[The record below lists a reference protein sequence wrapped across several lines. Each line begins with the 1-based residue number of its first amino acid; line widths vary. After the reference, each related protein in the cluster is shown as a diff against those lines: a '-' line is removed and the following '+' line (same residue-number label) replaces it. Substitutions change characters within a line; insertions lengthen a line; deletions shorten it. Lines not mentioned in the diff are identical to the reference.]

1 MAEIPATQTVL
12 ILHAAKQPYETAE
25 GYQVP
30 EIQNEQE
37 VLVKTEHIGLN
48 PIDWK
53 APDFNFA
60 IPTLPYISG
69 RELVGRVVRRPQ
81 PSSTT
86 AATASQTQSQSR
98 LREGDQVLVI
108 STDYRD
114 LRKAAYQEYVVT
126 SDFNAARIP
135 PNVSPRAG
143 ATLGVAF
150 VAAALS
156 LAVCMGV
163 DFSHVLDGPD
173 LLTILRSVPPESLPQ
188 DIRAECLSGIGNH
201 ERATAG
207 DWVVIWGGSSTSA
220 NLAVQLA
227 RLAGLKVVTVVDKLR
242 HGLRLSNHTVLRPD
256 LLVDSH
262 DPARAIDIIRA
273 NVGKD
278 LRFALDTSGRESAGW
293 LLRALTPSQDANAPP
308 SPPDT
313 PRNSAPTV
321 KHLIGLTGLPKE
333 QAPEAVAYHTVPIKV
348 FHEVPAVGEALVT
361 WLERL
366 LESGLVSPPEVLGVE
381 EGFEGINRG
390 LDRMRKG
397 EIRGGRMVV
406 SLAPEGTAAAQED
419 VTREA
424 SVPPALVDS
433 PMADGVA
440 EEEPQPSETSQASSP
455 EFTAQKLADTGL
467 RRGSAT
473 LWQAGPAGDAVPRS
487 FPDEQNDDSSNAAP
501 RRNSLW
507 QPNRV
512 SRSTYDFSTRL
523 LRKRC
528 MHIDSTSRL
537 SLLLLSLFSP
547 SPRSLPPTLSLKCI
561 TSLYLS
567 PFGKSLDDKPT
578 AMWVR
583 ELFCEVC
590 DTLKRLIVDMPFGT
604 LSGYDD
610 HLDVRPTLTDGF
622 QRLSKL
628 EELICLRDYPALTF
642 MQQTFTVNCWSLW
655 PNLRRVVL
663 FNAPMSSHWL
673 WYDIAN
679 TAQLEQVVL
688 ARPLVPPRINV
699 KDDYYHMLNSYD
711 HLTPRKIKIVLAD
724 VESDL
729 PEIET
734 TRWDEYDPEGM
745 LAIEKYD
752 IPTSFYGDE
761 NATDLCCDW
770 VKMAALN
777 GSIWDWKSHPVD
789 SPPANAVQ

>member
-1 MAEIPATQTVL
+1 MADIPETQTVL

-30 EIQNEQE
+30 EIQDEQE

-81 PSSTT
+81 KSH
-86 AATASQTQSQSR
+86 SR

-126 SDFNAARIP
+126 ADFNAARIP
-135 PNVSPRAG
+135 ANVSPHAG

-150 VAAALS
+150 VAAVLS
-156 LAVCMGV
+156 LGVCMGV
-163 DFSHVLDGPD
+163 DFSHVLGGPD
-173 LLTILRSVPPESLPQ
+173 LLTLLRSIPPESLPQ
-188 DIRAECLSGIGNH
+188 DIRSECLAGIGNH
-201 ERATAG
+201 ERAVAG

-262 DPARAIDIIRA
+262 DPSRAIDIIRA

-293 LLRALTPSQDANAPP
+293 LLRALTPSQDAGAPP

-333 QAPEAVAYHTVPIKV
+333 QAPEGVAYHTVPIKV

-406 SLAPEGTAAAQED
+406 SLAPEAEDTAVAKQD
-419 VTREA
+419 VTRDA

-433 PMADGVA
+433 PMADGGV
-440 EEEPQPSETSQASSP
+440 EEELQPSETSQASSP
-455 EFTAQKLADTGL
+455 EFTPQKLADTGL

-473 LWQAGPAGDAVPRS
+473 LWQAGPAADAVPRRL
-487 FPDEQNDDSSNAAP
+487 PDEQITSGDGPLNATL

-507 QPNRV
+507 QP
-512 SRSTYDFSTRL
+512 
-523 LRKRC
+523 
-528 MHIDSTSRL
+528 
-537 SLLLLSLFSP
+537 
-547 SPRSLPPTLSLKCI
+547 
-561 TSLYLS
+561 
-567 PFGKSLDDKPT
+567 KS
-578 AMWVR
+578 A
-583 ELFCEVC
+583 E
-590 DTLKRLIVDMPFGT
+590 
-604 LSGYDD
+604 
-610 HLDVRPTLTDGF
+610 
-622 QRLSKL
+622 
-628 EELICLRDYPALTF
+628 
-642 MQQTFTVNCWSLW
+642 
-655 PNLRRVVL
+655 
-663 FNAPMSSHWL
+663 
-673 WYDIAN
+673 IA
-679 TAQLEQVVL
+679 V
-688 ARPLVPPRINV
+688 
-699 KDDYYHMLNSYD
+699 
-711 HLTPRKIKIVLAD
+711 
-724 VESDL
+724 
-729 PEIET
+729 
-734 TRWDEYDPEGM
+734 
-745 LAIEKYD
+745 
-752 IPTSFYGDE
+752 E
-761 NATDLCCDW
+761 NAL
-770 VKMAALN
+770 
-777 GSIWDWKSHPVD
+777 S
-789 SPPANAVQ
+789 

>member
-81 PSSTT
+81 QSSTT
-86 AATASQTQSQSR
+86 AATTSQKQSQSR

-406 SLAPEGTAAAQED
+406 SLAPEGAAAAQED

-487 FPDEQNDDSSNAAP
+487 FPDEQTDDRSNAAP

-507 QPNRV
+507 QP
-512 SRSTYDFSTRL
+512 
-523 LRKRC
+523 
-528 MHIDSTSRL
+528 
-537 SLLLLSLFSP
+537 
-547 SPRSLPPTLSLKCI
+547 
-561 TSLYLS
+561 
-567 PFGKSLDDKPT
+567 KS
-578 AMWVR
+578 A
-583 ELFCEVC
+583 E
-590 DTLKRLIVDMPFGT
+590 
-604 LSGYDD
+604 
-610 HLDVRPTLTDGF
+610 
-622 QRLSKL
+622 
-628 EELICLRDYPALTF
+628 
-642 MQQTFTVNCWSLW
+642 
-655 PNLRRVVL
+655 
-663 FNAPMSSHWL
+663 
-673 WYDIAN
+673 IA
-679 TAQLEQVVL
+679 
-688 ARPLVPPRINV
+688 
-699 KDDYYHMLNSYD
+699 
-711 HLTPRKIKIVLAD
+711 
-724 VESDL
+724 VE
-729 PEIET
+729 
-734 TRWDEYDPEGM
+734 
-745 LAIEKYD
+745 
-752 IPTSFYGDE
+752 
-761 NATDLCCDW
+761 
-770 VKMAALN
+770 N
-777 GSIWDWKSHPVD
+777 GSS
-789 SPPANAVQ
+789 